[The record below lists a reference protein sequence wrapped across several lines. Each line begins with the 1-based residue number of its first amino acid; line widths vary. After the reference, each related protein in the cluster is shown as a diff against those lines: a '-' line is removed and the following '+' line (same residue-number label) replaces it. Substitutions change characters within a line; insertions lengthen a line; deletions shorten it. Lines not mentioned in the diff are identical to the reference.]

1 MKAQSQLVIATRIL
15 NTYSDFSGRLTLI
28 TSSGEAHLYCR
39 NHQILLAELPDQ
51 FPYSWLKEQKME
63 DHADAIKKASSG
75 EDKIKGLIPV
85 LEKPEKAMAL
95 FYETKKRL
103 KELLSAELKK
113 CELKPEPLI
122 DSRGIMTVGD
132 MFFECAPDLLKN
144 IYADE
149 LMNND
154 SMQFQLSPDFQEKAH
169 RIQLGPQEGY
179 LLSRLDQ
186 PIKLKELY
194 ATVPW
199 GEEEVK
205 RGVLI
210 LWAFG
215 VTNSPALGQLLP
227 KSGLSGSKEIINAQ
241 GRTFEQEFHLVNE
254 TYDGLSRKDYY
265 ALLGVSG
272 SSRIPDL

>member
-1 MKAQSQLVIATRIL
+1 
-15 NTYSDFSGRLTLI
+15 
-28 TSSGEAHLYCR
+28 
-39 NHQILLAELPDQ
+39 
-51 FPYSWLKEQKME
+51 
-63 DHADAIKKASSG
+63 
-75 EDKIKGLIPV
+75 
-85 LEKPEKAMAL
+85 MAL

-103 KELLSAELKK
+103 KELLSSELKK

-199 GEEEVK
+199 GEEDVK

-227 KSGLSGSKEIINAQ
+227 KSGAGSKEIINAQ
-241 GRTFEQEFHLVNE
+241 GRTFEQEIHLVNE

-272 SSRIPDL
+272 TSRIPEIKAAYYRLAKQFHPDRFYGVEDPVVCEKVDIIFTAINVAYETLKNTKTRQEYDNAPLEKKSVPTATVK